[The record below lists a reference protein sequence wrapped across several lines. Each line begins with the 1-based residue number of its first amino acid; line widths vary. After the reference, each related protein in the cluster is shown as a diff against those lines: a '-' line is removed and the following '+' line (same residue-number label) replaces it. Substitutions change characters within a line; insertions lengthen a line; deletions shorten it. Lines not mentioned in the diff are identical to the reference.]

1 MTARHR
7 PHGPLDGRTAAALA
21 VADALAGRRF
31 ASETLRELRTAGQL
45 TGREAGLAL
54 EVTHGALRHVVT
66 IEHILRALA
75 TFDRDRTPP
84 RVRAVL
90 YTGAYQ
96 LIWLDRIPPFA
107 AVDGA
112 VEVARLL
119 TPGRAP
125 GMVNA
130 VLRRVADGIAKR
142 RTAWQRL
149 DATQVRVSW
158 EQACQF
164 RAVVLP
170 SGDESA
176 HLAVAAGERPQ
187 RYAELVTRH
196 GPAAAE
202 AVAWATQAVP
212 ATVVHRNTLRVPP
225 NEWAGLLFSTF
236 GDEAEADGER
246 AYLPPSLAVI
256 DTPAFASGQLFVQD
270 TTAHAAAAALAAQPG
285 ECILD
290 LCAAPGGKSIVLAL
304 ALEDRGEVVACD
316 SGAERLLRVQENV
329 ARLGLTC
336 VRTSVLRQHTPPPG
350 PHGGCYDAVLVDV
363 PCSNTG
369 VIARRPEARLGLTAE
384 KIVSLIGLQGELLR
398 TAARCVRS
406 GGRLVYST
414 CSIEPAENDEL
425 VEAFLASEPQWRLDG
440 EALMLP
446 AWGPR
451 WSDYRDGGYFARLIR
466 CDS

>member
-7 PHGPLDGRTAAALA
+7 PAGPLDGRTAAALA

-31 ASETLRELRTAGQL
+31 ASEALRELRIAGQL
-45 TGREAGLAL
+45 AGREAGLAL
-54 EVTHGALRHVVT
+54 EIAHGALRHVVT
-66 IEHILRALA
+66 IEHVLA
-75 TFDRDRTPP
+75 VLARFDRDRTPP

-112 VEVARLL
+112 VDVARRL

-142 RTAWQRL
+142 RVTWQRL

-158 EQACQF
+158 DQACQF
-164 RAVVLP
+164 RGTVIP
-170 SGDESA
+170 TGDESL
-176 HLAVAAGERPQ
+176 HLAIAAGERPQ

-202 AVAWATQAVP
+202 AVAWAMQAVP
-212 ATVVHRNTLRVPP
+212 ATVVYRNTLRVSPA
-225 NEWAGLLFSTF
+225 EWDGLLFSTF
-236 GDEAEADGER
+236 GDQAETVGDR
-246 AYLPPSLAVI
+246 ASLPPSLVVI
-256 DTPAFASGQLFVQD
+256 DTPAFATGQLFVQD
-270 TTAHAAAAALAAQPG
+270 ATAHAAAAAAAAQPG
-285 ECILD
+285 ESILD
-290 LCAAPGGKSIVLAL
+290 LCAAPGGKSIALAL

-336 VRTSVLRQHTPPPG
+336 VRTSVLKHHEPPPG
-350 PHGGCYDAVLVDV
+350 PHGGGYDAVLVDA

-369 VIARRPEARLGLTAE
+369 VIARRPEARLGLTPE
-384 KIVSLIGLQGELLR
+384 KVASLVSLQGELLR
-398 TAARCVRS
+398 TAARFVRP

-414 CSIEPAENDEL
+414 CSIEPVENEQL
-425 VEAFLASEPQWRLDG
+425 VAAFLASESQWHLDTA
-440 EALMLP
+440 ELTLP

-466 CDS
+466 CAS